1 MPPSITFSFTVDAE
15 APDVMQ
21 MFLNGSTGPLCV
33 SLPAVNAGMQIA
45 DLSVT
50 THSGNPYRTP
60 LVLGGADGEKFA
72 LSNGGTLPC
81 SLMVGPADIVTGTY
95 SISITAP

>member
-1 MPPSITFSFTVDAE
+1 MPPSITFSFTIDAE

-33 SLPAVNAGMQIA
+33 SLPAVNAGMRIA

-50 THSGNPYRTP
+50 THSGAPYTTP
-60 LVLGGADGEKFA
+60 LTLSGADGGKFS
-72 LSNGGTLPC
+72 LSNGGALPC
-81 SLMVGPADIVTGTY
+81 SLMVGPTDIVTGAY